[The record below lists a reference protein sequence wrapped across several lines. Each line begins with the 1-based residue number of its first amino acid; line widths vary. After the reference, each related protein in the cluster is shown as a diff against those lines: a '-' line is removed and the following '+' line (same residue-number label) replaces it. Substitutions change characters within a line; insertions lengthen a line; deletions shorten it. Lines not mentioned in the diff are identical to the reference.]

1 MKAAML
7 SFTENGRKM
16 AGKIKKVLQSEE
28 WSVYE
33 NVKRSGEKDS
43 YTGSLRDWTKEYWS
57 ETDALIYVGA
67 VGIAVRAIAPF
78 VTSKREDPAV
88 IVVDELGKYCIPIL
102 SGHIGGANE
111 IAENLNRKLALQAII
126 TTATDLNQKWAVD
139 VFARKN
145 ELGIGNMKQA
155 KVVSANL
162 LAGKKVYLELEPE
175 GDVNGKIPQELILQ
189 NEGNCPN
196 EDQTSAHTTG
206 IVKKIHIGVQN
217 KYEEPEVLYLIP
229 RAVIL
234 GIGCR
239 KGTPAE
245 KIEKWVNQVLQN
257 HAIPMEAVALVASID
272 LKKEEPGL
280 RTYCKKWGV
289 PFQTFSREKLEQ
301 VEGNFSG
308 SEFVKQITGVDNVCE
323 RSAICAGGE
332 KILVHKTAQEGVT
345 VAVAVKKWSVN
356 FE

>member
-1 MKAAML
+1 M
-7 SFTENGRKM
+7 
-16 AGKIKKVLQSEE
+16 
-28 WSVYE
+28 
-33 NVKRSGEKDS
+33 
-43 YTGSLRDWTKEYWS
+43 
-57 ETDALIYVGA
+57 
-67 VGIAVRAIAPF
+67 
-78 VTSKREDPAV
+78 
-88 IVVDELGKYCIPIL
+88 
-102 SGHIGGANE
+102 
-111 IAENLNRKLALQAII
+111 
-126 TTATDLNQKWAVD
+126 
-139 VFARKN
+139 
-145 ELGIGNMKQA
+145 
-155 KVVSANL
+155 
-162 LAGKKVYLELEPE
+162 
-175 GDVNGKIPQELILQ
+175 
-189 NEGNCPN
+189 
-196 EDQTSAHTTG
+196 
-206 IVKKIHIGVQN
+206 
-217 KYEEPEVLYLIP
+217 IP
-229 RAVIL
+229 RAVIV
-234 GIGCR
+234 GIGGR